1 MEMVRVIMHVDMDAF
16 YVSAERLRDP
26 KLEGKPVIIGADPK
40 EGKGRGV
47 VAACS
52 YEARQKGIRSA
63 MPISTAYRRC
73 PEAVY
78 LRPDFPY
85 YGRISD
91 QVMRILENFADA
103 FEQVSID
110 EAFLDVSS
118 RVRDFSEAETLA
130 RRIKDDVRLRT
141 GLTCSIGVAPNKSIA
156 KIASDMQKPDG
167 LTVVRPEEAAS
178 FLEPLPVSKIPGV
191 GKKSQAILEEMGI
204 RTIGDLARRSPSELT
219 AVFGK
224 GGLWLW
230 AVARGLEEMP
240 VEERGEP
247 KSFSAEHTFERNVD
261 DWGVVMDSLKAL
273 VDDVYWRI
281 RDDGYL
287 FRTVGIKV
295 RFEDFETHTRDR
307 TLSAYSNDRGTIESV
322 ASELLRGFQRVEKKV
337 RLIGVRVS
345 NLKRIEAGQETLARW
360 TS

>member
-1 MEMVRVIMHVDMDAF
+1 MARVILHVDMDAF
-16 YVSAERLRDP
+16 YVSAERLRNPDL
-26 KLEGKPVIIGADPK
+26 KGKPIIIGAEPK

-52 YEARQKGIRSA
+52 YETREKGIRSG
-63 MPISTAYRRC
+63 MPISQAYRKC

-85 YGRISD
+85 YGRVSD
-91 QVMRILENFADA
+91 EVMRILKGFADA

-118 RVRDFSEAETLA
+118 RVRDFDEAEALA
-130 RRIKDDVRLRT
+130 RRIKEEVKGRT

-167 LTVVRPEEAAS
+167 LTVVRPEEVND
-178 FLEPLPVSKIPGV
+178 FLGPLPVSAIPGV
-191 GKKSQAILEEMGI
+191 GMKTEAILEQMGVK
-204 RTIGDLARRSPSELT
+204 TVGDLARMTPSDLT
-219 AVFGK
+219 RAFGR

-230 AVARGLEEMP
+230 AVARGVEEMP
-240 VEERGEP
+240 VEERAEP
-247 KSFSAEHTFERNVD
+247 KSFSAEHTFEENVD
-261 DWGVVMDSLKAL
+261 DWGVVLKSLRAL
-273 VDDVYWRI
+273 VDDVYWRV

-287 FRTVGIKV
+287 FRTVGVKV
-295 RFEDFETHTRDR
+295 RFEDFQTHTRER
-307 TLSAYSNDRGTIESV
+307 TLSAFSNERRTIETV
-322 ASELLRGFQRVEKKV
+322 ARELLRDFQREPKKV

-345 NLKRIEAGQETLARW
+345 NLKRIEAGQETLTRW
-360 TS
+360 MS